1 MKNFSKHFGV
11 IALIEVIALALAGC
25 SPQVETVVVNSDGG
39 ANSIRK
45 GDTISFSAA
54 VTGKNNPSQNVKWS
68 VSSKSD
74 GSGAVA
80 DGTNISPSGTLIVDA
95 KETASNIFVR
105 ATASQSADKFDY
117 VQLKVEAASSVPR
130 TATVSTATAQ
140 KTETAATPATN
151 TTTTT
156 PAASTSTSSAAD
168 FQMSGT
174 TLTRFS
180 GPKSINGSRSITIP
194 NNVTSIGE
202 SAFQESFL
210 SGPTSVTVP
219 NSVTS
224 IGDLAFLGNNA
235 LTDITLGNGVT
246 RIGDRAFA
254 GCQNLASITIPN
266 SVTRIGNGAFEGA
279 RSLASITIPN
289 NVTSIGTNAFYGT
302 AWLNNQPDGLVY
314 AGKVAYMYK
323 GTMPTSITLLDG
335 TKGIADKAFAE
346 TGLTSV
352 TIPASVTS
360 IGNQAFYGCTSLT
373 SVTFQGTISSSNL
386 NDRTFDGNLREMY
399 LQNGTGTYTRSG
411 RQWTKQ

>member
-117 VQLKVEAASSVPR
+117 VQLKVEAASSAPR

-140 KTETAATPATN
+140 KTETAATTATPTTATPAASTTTATP
-151 TTTTT
+151 TTTTPAASQSVAT
-156 PAASTSTSSAAD
+156 TISAPAASTSTSSGG

-174 TLTRFS
+174 TLTKYTGS
-180 GPKSINGSRSITIP
+180 NKSVTIP
-194 NNVTSIGE
+194 DGITSIGKG
-202 SAFQESFL
+202 AFEGTGITSVIIPNSVTTIGQNAFNSNQL
-210 SGPTSVTVP
+210 TSVTIP

-224 IGDLAFLGNNA
+224 IETG
-235 LTDITLGNGVT
+235 
-246 RIGDRAFA
+246 AFA
-254 GCQNLASITIPN
+254 NNKLTSITIPN
-266 SVTRIGNGAFEGA
+266 SVTKIGGYAFQENQLDSVIIPNSVKEIGNYAF
-279 RSLASITIPN
+279 
-289 NVTSIGTNAFYGT
+289 
-302 AWLNNQPDGLVY
+302 WDNQLR
-314 AGKVAYMYK
+314 
-323 GTMPTSITLLDG
+323 
-335 TKGIADKAFAE
+335 
-346 TGLTSV
+346 SV
-352 TIPASVTS
+352 TIPASVTT
-360 IGNQAFYGCTSLT
+360 IGPAAFEENRLERVIFERSGLGISNYQMGVGVKLYPFNNGEQLAEVYNQGGA
-373 SVTFQGTISSSNL
+373 
-386 NDRTFDGNLREMY
+386 
-399 LQNGTGTYTRSG
+399 GTYIFEKPG
-411 RQWTKQ
+411 RQNKLTTEQWRKQ